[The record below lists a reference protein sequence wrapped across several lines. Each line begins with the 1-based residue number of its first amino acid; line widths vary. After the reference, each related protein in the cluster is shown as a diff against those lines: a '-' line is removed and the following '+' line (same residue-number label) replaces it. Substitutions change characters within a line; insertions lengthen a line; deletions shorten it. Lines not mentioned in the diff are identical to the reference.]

1 MGMSDEALLNHL
13 NVHPELRSRVES
25 MLLVVVDEKGELQEA
40 DAAELRL
47 IEEMRRMGQETL
59 QAWATG
65 QAAKAAEIVGQ
76 ESGIWRGVKKTPV
89 AQYIW
94 RNNRRRGAVSAWEPT
109 YSPICESGQSA
120 PSWVFAA
127 FAACCDGL
135 RSRCCLRPS
144 RGQTRRALRYPPCA
158 EHDTAGDRS
167 ARAKDI

>member
-76 ESGIWRGVKKTPV
+76 ESGIWRGGKK
-89 AQYIW
+89 
-94 RNNRRRGAVSAWEPT
+94 NS
-109 YSPICESGQSA
+109 SGT
-120 PSWVFAA
+120 VH
-127 FAACCDGL
+127 L
-135 RSRCCLRPS
+135 
-144 RGQTRRALRYPPCA
+144 
-158 EHDTAGDRS
+158 
-167 ARAKDI
+167 AK